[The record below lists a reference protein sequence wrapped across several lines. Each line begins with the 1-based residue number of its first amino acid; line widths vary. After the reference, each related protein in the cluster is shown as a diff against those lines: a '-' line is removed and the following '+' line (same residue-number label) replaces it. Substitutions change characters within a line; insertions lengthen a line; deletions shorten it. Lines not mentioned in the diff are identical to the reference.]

1 MHIASY
7 TCSEPFDI
15 DSVGPLDA
23 ATFSRTELPS
33 ADQISEEQCR
43 QKLTN
48 SSKKG

>member
-1 MHIASY
+1 MS
-7 TCSEPFDI
+7 CNSEPSNI

-33 ADQISEEQCR
+33 ADQLTEEQWR
-43 QKLTN
+43 QKLMN